1 MLTNLTSMKP
11 VENPGGNA
19 TDNPSSQPTNNAAH
33 FYPKSDSASQNDP
46 VIAILLICVA
56 ICSSLL
62 AFYIFF
68 RRFCRKRRIQH
79 YIGSNAVGRFLVEL
93 RAASDEDYHDPRV
106 VVRSSNAGGSDFHH
120 NIGVDVSRS
129 RHTTRYLSIDRICQ
143 DFTSFFSD
151 RLGIVNEGSTV
162 VEAEAVEVTSLDS
175 QLVLSC
181 SYDSEESTHSDA
193 LLRPGVFRVLEGN
206 VFSSPSPN
214 KSQIEL
220 QSLL

>member
-1 MLTNLTSMKP
+1 MLTNLISMKP
-11 VENPGGNA
+11 VENPGGNV
-19 TDNPSSQPTNNAAH
+19 TDTPSSQPTTSAANS
-33 FYPKSDSASQNDP
+33 YPRSKSARQNDP
-46 VIAILLICVA
+46 IIAILLICVA

-93 RAASDEDYHDPRV
+93 RAASDEENHEPRV
-106 VVRSSNAGGSDFHH
+106 EARFSNAGGSDFHH
-120 NIGVDVSRS
+120 NIGNDVSRS
-129 RHTTRYLSIDRICQ
+129 RHTTRFLSIDRLCQ
-143 DFTSFFSD
+143 DFTAFFSD
-151 RLGIVNEGSTV
+151 RLGIVHEGSTV

-175 QLVLSC
+175 QLILSC
-181 SYDSEESTHSDA
+181 SFDSEESTHSDA

>member
-1 MLTNLTSMKP
+1 MKP
-11 VENPGGNA
+11 FENPGGNV
-19 TDNPSSQPTNNAAH
+19 TNTPSSQPTTNAAA
-33 FYPKSDSASQNDP
+33 FYPRSGSARQNDP
-46 VIAILLICVA
+46 VIAVLLICVA

-93 RAASDEDYHDPRV
+93 RAASDEEYHDPRV
-106 VVRSSNAGGSDFHH
+106 VMRFPNAGNSAFLD
-120 NIGVDVSRS
+120 NIGDDVSRS
-129 RHTTRYLSIDRICQ
+129 RHSTRFLSIDRLCQ
-143 DFTSFFSD
+143 DFTAFFCD
-151 RLGIVNEGSTV
+151 WLGSVSEGSTV
-162 VEAEAVEVTSLDS
+162 VEAEAVEVTSTDS

-193 LLRPGVFRVLEGN
+193 LLRPGVFRVNEDN
-206 VFSSPSPN
+206 IFRSPSPN

-220 QSLL
+220 RSLL